1 MESEFMILSTT
12 PNWLRT
18 SLGRKSSAVKMYFL
32 CHWHQC
38 DLRPKCLLS
47 VEFISYKV
55 WCWTEALLM
64 TLTAILLLVDDSVY
78 CGWFEVSFEQVMLYR
93 PCRLSCK
100 QTVKHFMFIF
110 SKPEGWVDRHKNLD
124 DLHLSNDEIMWL
136 NWWNM
141 KIFLSAL
148 CSHPSCQLGL
158 EKPLLYFAMHMYIH
172 ILKTHMKSSIN
183 TENYIRAIQNFI
195 SLWKTSVAKGTMSKK
210 HLFFWWCLLKT
221 SLRDRSTTRW
231 GCP

>member
-1 MESEFMILSTT
+1 MILSTT

-64 TLTAILLLVDDSVY
+64 TLTAILLLLDDSVY

-110 SKPEGWVDRHKNLD
+110 SKPEGWVDRSAQESGWSSL
-124 DLHLSNDEIMWL
+124 IQ
-136 NWWNM
+136 WWNHVVELM
-141 KIFLSAL
+141 KYENISLSTMLSPILSTRIGETLTIL
-148 CSHPSCQLGL
+148 CNA
-158 EKPLLYFAMHMYIH
+158 YVY
-172 ILKTHMKSSIN
+172 TH
-183 TENYIRAIQNFI
+183 TENPHEI
-195 SLWKTSVAKGTMSKK
+195 K
-210 HLFFWWCLLKT
+210 HKHRKLYKSHTKFYQFMEDIC
-221 SLRDRSTTRW
+221 S
-231 GCP
+231 

>member
-1 MESEFMILSTT
+1 MGKPRVRPKHLESEFMILSTT
-12 PNWLRT
+12 PKWLRT
-18 SLGRKSSAVKMYFL
+18 SLGRKSSAGKMHFL

-64 TLTAILLLVDDSVY
+64 TWTAILLLVDDSVY

-110 SKPEGWVDRHKNLD
+110 SKPEGWVDRSAQESGWSSL
-124 DLHLSNDEIMWL
+124 IQ
-136 NWWNM
+136 WWNHVVELM
-141 KIFLSAL
+141 KYEYFSQHYAL
-148 CSHPSCQLGL
+148 THPV
-158 EKPLLYFAMHMYIH
+158 
-172 ILKTHMKSSIN
+172 N
-183 TENYIRAIQNFI
+183 
-195 SLWKTSVAKGTMSKK
+195 
-210 HLFFWWCLLKT
+210 
-221 SLRDRSTTRW
+221 
-231 GCP
+231 